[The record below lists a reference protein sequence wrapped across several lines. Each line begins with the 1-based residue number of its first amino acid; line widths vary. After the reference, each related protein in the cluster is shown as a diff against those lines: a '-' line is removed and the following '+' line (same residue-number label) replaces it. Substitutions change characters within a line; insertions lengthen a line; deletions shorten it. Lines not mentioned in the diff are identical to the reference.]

1 MKADRLLST
10 LLLLQANRRMTGR
23 ELSERLEVSERT
35 IHRDM
40 EALSVSGVPVYA
52 LRGAQGGWQ
61 LDDDWRTQVPGMD
74 DAELRALVM
83 SQPRVLGDANLASA
97 AESALSK
104 LLAAMP
110 EAMRQ
115 RAASMRERLY
125 VDATGWR
132 GAAEEVGQLPVV
144 QDAVS
149 RDRKLAFHY
158 ARGAGAAAERVVD
171 PLGLV
176 AKGSTWYLYAATKR
190 GFRTF
195 RVSRITG
202 ARVLDEPYQRPAG
215 FDLGKAWRAS
225 TENFEREWTRYPA
238 VLRLTPAAAE
248 RVKSW
253 IVVEPQAKDTNL
265 WRAEFEC
272 EDQAVFIS
280 LGLGASAEVI
290 EPAALRE
297 RLRAEATKMARQLSD
312 Q

>member
-23 ELSERLEVSERT
+23 EIAERLEVSERT
-35 IHRDM
+35 VHRDM

-61 LDDDWRTQVPGMD
+61 LDEDWRTQVPGMD

-97 AESALSK
+97 ADSALSK

-125 VDATGWR
+125 VDAAGWR
-132 GAAEEVGQLPVV
+132 GAAEEVGQLPIV

-158 ARGAGAAAERVVD
+158 ARGAGAAAERIVD

-195 RVSRITG
+195 RVSRITA
-202 ARVLDEPYQRPAG
+202 ARVLNEPCHRPAG
-215 FDLGKAWRAS
+215 FDLAKAWRAS
-225 TENFEREWTRYPA
+225 TESFEREWTRYPA

-248 RVKSW
+248 RLKSW
-253 IVVEPQAKDTNL
+253 IVLERDAQNPTL

-280 LGLGASAEVI
+280 LGLGASAEVV
-290 EPAALRE
+290 EPTALRE
-297 RLRAEATKMARQLSD
+297 RLRTEVTKMARHLSG